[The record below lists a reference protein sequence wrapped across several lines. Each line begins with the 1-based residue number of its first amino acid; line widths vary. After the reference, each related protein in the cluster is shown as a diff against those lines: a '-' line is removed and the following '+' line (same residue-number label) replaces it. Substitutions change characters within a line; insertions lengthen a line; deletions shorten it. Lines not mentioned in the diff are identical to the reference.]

1 MKRSEVVKQI
11 TELIDGLMINERHI
25 AENQAELIRAQSAN
39 YYARLDAIRALDVE
53 IRKLTIQSQFANET
67 EKKQI
72 EEQIAALKERRN
84 VTNSSFQLQN
94 RNIEE
99 YITRLQ
105 AARQVEQ
112 NRLLI
117 EQDRLQTMENI
128 KQSMEEQIARQ
139 QQLSDILL
147 KIREQQQQDQF
158 EISQRGRSPQERQ
171 IEQIKENARRAALEA
186 GRAFAQA
193 FQDTGDGLTPEKAA
207 ELAQGL
213 ELIAQGY
220 RDIADRQIENLEA
233 SVTWNDGWK
242 AAFEEYAKNAGDAA
256 SQAKR
261 VFDTFSRSFE
271 DTMVKFL
278 RTGKLNFK
286 EFADSIINEF
296 LRIQAQKAFVSL
308 FGTGGF
314 FGSLFG
320 FANGGPTEAMKPIIV
335 GERGPELFIPKM
347 AGNVISNQNLTKPN
361 QSSMPTITNVTYNI
375 SAVDAPSFRA
385 LIARDPQFI
394 YNVSEVG
401 RRGQPNRRLA

>member
-1 MKRSEVVKQI
+1 MR
-11 TELIDGLMINERHI
+11 
-25 AENQAELIRAQSAN
+25 
-39 YYARLDAIRALDVE
+39 
-53 IRKLTIQSQFANET
+53 RKIFDL
-67 EKKQI
+67 
-72 EEQIAALKERRN
+72 EEQRK
-84 VTNSSFQLQN
+84 TQLEN
-94 RNIEE
+94 IRNIANLT
-99 YITRLQ
+99 Y
-105 AARQVEQ
+105 A
-112 NRLLI
+112 
-117 EQDRLQTMENI
+117 DRLV
-128 KQSMEEQIARQ
+128 
-139 QQLSDILL
+139 
-147 KIREQQQQDQF
+147 REQQVNAEVDRAI
-158 EISQRGRSPQERQ
+158 ELERL
-171 IEQIKENARRAALEA
+171 RAAEYQYSQTN
-186 GRAFAQA
+186 FV
-193 FQDTGDGLTPEKAA
+193 E
-207 ELAQGL
+207 
-213 ELIAQGY
+213 
-220 RDIADRQIENLEA
+220 
-233 SVTWNDGWK
+233 GWK
-242 AAFEEYAKNAGDAA
+242 AAFEEYAKNAGNAA
-256 SQAKR
+256 NQAKR

-278 RTGKLNFK
+278 RTGKLSFK
-286 EFADSIINEF
+286 DFADTIINEF